1 MSFYDDV
8 MILTKQRNRRNE
20 EMFFKGT
27 ILATKLKIAAA
38 AEEGK
43 TETSVYGDYEC
54 ADPKKIGEYFK
65 LQGFK
70 YRIEDAVVGWKII
83 FNWE

>member
-8 MILTKQRNRRNE
+8 MILTKQRNRKNE

-43 TETSVYGDYEC
+43 TEISVYGDYEY

-70 YRIEDAVVGWKII
+70 YRIEGAMVGWKII